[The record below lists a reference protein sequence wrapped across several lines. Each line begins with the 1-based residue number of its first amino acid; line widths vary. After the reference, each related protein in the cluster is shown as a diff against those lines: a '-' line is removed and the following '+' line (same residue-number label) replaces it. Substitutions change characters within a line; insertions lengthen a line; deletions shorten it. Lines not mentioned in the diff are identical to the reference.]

1 MNNKILKKIV
11 GMFGY
16 KIIEKNFIKNQNI
29 LFEKSDLTIEK
40 ILSHLFERKYI
51 KCIVQIGAND
61 GISYEHINY
70 FIKKYKI
77 KSLLVEPIK
86 NNFKLLVRN
95 YKNLNY
101 VNLENCAISSNN
113 EINYLYKVDE
123 KYLKK
128 YDASARAIPSFNYKH
143 LIKHGIKKKHIV
155 KEIINQIS
163 FLDLFKK
170 YKINSF
176 DLLYI
181 DTEGYDCNLVNN
193 FLEKIKIR
201 PIIIFEWNHAPNPK
215 LISCLNSLIA
225 NGYFL
230 LPIKYD
236 LLCIP
241 KEKNINILFN

>member
-16 KIIEKNFIKNQNI
+16 KILEKNFIKNQNI

-40 ILSHLFERKYI
+40 TLSHLFERKYI
-51 KCIVQIGAND
+51 KYIVQIGAND

-86 NNFKLLVRN
+86 NNFKLLVKN

-101 VNLENCAISSNN
+101 VNLENYAISSNN

-155 KEIINQIS
+155 KEMINQIS

-170 YKINSF
+170 HKINSF

-215 LISCLNSLIA
+215 LTPCLNSLIA

>member
-170 YKINSF
+170 HKINSF

-215 LISCLNSLIA
+215 LISCSNLLIA

>member
-51 KCIVQIGAND
+51 KYIVQIGAND
-61 GISYEHINY
+61 GISYEYINY

-86 NNFKLLVRN
+86 NNFKLLVKN

-170 YKINSF
+170 HKINSF

-193 FLEKIKIR
+193 FLQKIKIR

-215 LISCLNSLIA
+215 LTPCLNLLIA

>member
-40 ILSHLFERKYI
+40 TLSHLFERKYI
-51 KCIVQIGAND
+51 KYIVQIGAND

-86 NNFKLLVRN
+86 NNFKLLVKN

-170 YKINSF
+170 HKINSF

-215 LISCLNSLIA
+215 LTPCLNLLIA